1 MGFAFPI
8 MRFLLPSL
16 LLLVTACGA
25 DTNVAG
31 PSSTV
36 TVLGEWR
43 GEWQP
48 QTCVETNAPG
58 GCSALAGGTIRM
70 QLSGSL
76 TEHEG
81 TVTLGAL
88 VIPVTATSSATGGDV
103 QLSGST
109 SEKGVTTMIA
119 NGQAVVAG
127 TTITGSYT
135 YTSAAADSVVTAT
148 VTFFGVK
155 VGSSGGP
162 SRTLP

>member
-1 MGFAFPI
+1 
-8 MRFLLPSL
+8 MRLLLLAS

-25 DTNVAG
+25 DKAPAA
-31 PSSTV
+31 PSTTV

-48 QTCVETNAPG
+48 QTCVEANAAG

-70 QLSGSL
+70 LFSGSL

-88 VIPVTATSSATGGDV
+88 VIPVSGTATTTGAAT
-103 QLSGST
+103 LAGSKT
-109 SEKGVTTMIA
+109 ENGVATTIA
-119 NGQAVVAG
+119 DGQAVVSG